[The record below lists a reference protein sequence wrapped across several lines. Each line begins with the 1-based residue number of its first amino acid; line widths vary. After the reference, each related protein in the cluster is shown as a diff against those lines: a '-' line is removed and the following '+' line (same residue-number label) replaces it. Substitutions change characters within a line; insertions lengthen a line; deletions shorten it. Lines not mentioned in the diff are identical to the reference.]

1 MPLYPVYALLFA
13 DSGLSPAQV
22 SSLFVIWS
30 VTAVVFEV
38 PSGVWADVFS
48 RRWLLTLGPLL
59 TAAGFALWTLFP
71 SYPVFA
77 AGFVLWGLGSS
88 LRSGT
93 WEALV
98 YEELRRLGAK
108 ASYARLVGRAEA
120 MGTTAVLVATAV
132 AAPVMG
138 AGGYAAL
145 GAASVAAC
153 LLCSA
158 VSWTLPESR
167 GTRPRT
173 SSAPSPSPSPVADG
187 PGGDARTE
195 AQPEPEPETEVE
207 EEEEEPSLRR
217 VVSEGWEQVRRA
229 PGVRGALALSVVLMG
244 VTALDEYVP
253 YLAASTGVAAAAVP
267 LLVLMVSAGDA
278 AGGWM
283 AGRGLRWLMPAPAV
297 AGICM
302 VAGALAAA
310 AGRAEGLLL
319 VGAAFGVLQWAMA
332 AADARLQERI
342 SDRSRATVTSLA
354 GWGSEVL
361 SVAIFAG
368 YGAGSLW
375 AGHGALFAVA
385 GVPYVVMTAVLYCSA
400 RRRRRGRGRDR
411 GRGEVA

>member
-48 RRWLLTLGPLL
+48 RRRLLALGPLL

-98 YEELRRLGAK
+98 YEELRLRGAK

-120 MGTTAVLVATAV
+120 VGTTAVLVATAV
-132 AAPVMG
+132 AAPVMR

-145 GAASVAAC
+145 GAVSVAAC
-153 LLCSA
+153 LLCAA

-167 GTRPRT
+167 APR
-173 SSAPSPSPSPVADG
+173 SGSAPSPSSLPDDP
-187 PGGDARTE
+187 DAE
-195 AQPEPEPETEVE
+195 DEGE
-207 EEEEEPSLRR
+207 EDEEEEPSLRR
-217 VVSEGWEQVRRA
+217 VVSEGWGQVRRS

-267 LLVLMVSAGDA
+267 LLVLLVSAGDA
-278 AGGWM
+278 AGGWA
-283 AGRGLRWLMPAPAV
+283 AGRGLRWLVPAPAV
-297 AGICM
+297 AGVCM
-302 VAGALAAA
+302 AAGALAAA

-319 VGAAFGVLQWAMA
+319 VGAAFGILQWAMA

-342 SDRSRATVTSLA
+342 TDRSRATVTSLA

-361 SVAIFAG
+361 SVAIFAA

-375 AGHGALFAVA
+375 AGHGVLFAVA
-385 GVPYVVMTAVLYCSA
+385 GVPYMVMTAFLCCSA
-400 RRRRRGRGRDR
+400 RRRGGR
-411 GRGEVA
+411 V